1 MQPWML
7 LQFALALAAAVS
19 CFALI
24 IGEMHVIERA
34 EEQELLRQFREK
46 ITNIR

>member
-34 EEQELLRQFREK
+34 EEQELWRQLEEVIEK
-46 ITNIR
+46 IR

>member
-24 IGEMHVIERA
+24 IGEMHVIERV
-34 EEQELLRQFREK
+34 EEQELWRQLEEKVEK
-46 ITNIR
+46 IR